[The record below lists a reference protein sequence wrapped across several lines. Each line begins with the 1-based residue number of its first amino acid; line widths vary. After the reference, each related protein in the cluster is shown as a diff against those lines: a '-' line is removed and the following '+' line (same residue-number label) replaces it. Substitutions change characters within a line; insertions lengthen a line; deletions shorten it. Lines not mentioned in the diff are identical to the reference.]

1 MGAFGNETKFFEAYC
16 EWMAV
21 LGNVTAPG
29 TSHDLHTSSYDTDT
43 RVVSTLVVL
52 LGIDVALGCAW

>member
-1 MGAFGNETKFFEAYC
+1 MGAFENATKFFGAYC

-29 TSHDLHTSSYDTDT
+29 ASHDLHTSSYDADT